1 MRRLILTG
9 PQKIEIKDEPLPEV
23 KPGWI
28 LIKTLRCGICGTD
41 AHGYMGETIFGK
53 VFPFNLGHEVCG
65 CIEKVGNE
73 QSHFE
78 AGDLVVINPF
88 FTCGSCAACYMDRS
102 NDCSSKTTIGLK
114 GPGGFSEYIL
124 VPETSTYK
132 ANKDIDVN
140 RLTFAEPLADVIYAI
155 EKINITNSMNVLI
168 NGVGAIGL
176 MFLQLV
182 LGYKPK
188 SITVADFNKDKLK
201 KAKELGADVI
211 INPKVDTEHESAL
224 YEVIIDCTGSAAS
237 VSQSI
242 NKIAF
247 GGQFLNFGVCPIDSK
262 FEIKPFDLYKKDAVY
277 ISSFALNKSSMQ
289 KAVDLLS
296 SDRFNT
302 EVLIDS
308 IQPISEFENSLHKMI
323 EGQSSGKIIIDTT
336 RDY

>member
-9 PQKIEIKDEPLPEV
+9 PKKIEIKDEPIPEV
-23 KPGWI
+23 KPGWV

-65 CIEKVGNE
+65 HIEKLG
-73 QSHFE
+73 SDSSRFE
-78 AGDLVVINPF
+78 LGDLVVINPF

-114 GPGGFSEYIL
+114 GPGGYSEYIL

-132 ANKDIDVN
+132 VNKDMDVN
-140 RLTFAEPLADVIYAI
+140 RLTFAEPLADVIYGLD
-155 EKINITNSMNVLI
+155 KLTINNSTNVLI
-168 NGVGAIGL
+168 KGVGAIGL

-182 LGYKPK
+182 LGHKPK
-188 SITVADFNKDKLK
+188 SVAVTDFNEDKLQ
-201 KAKELGADVI
+201 KARELGADI
-211 INPKVDTEHESAL
+211 INPKSDTEHEDDL

-237 VSQSI
+237 IGQSI
-242 NKIAF
+242 NSLAF

-262 FEIKPFDLYKKDAVY
+262 FEVKPFDLYKKDAIY

-302 EVLIDS
+302 EILIDS
-308 IQPISEFENSLHKMI
+308 IQPISEFENSIHRMI
-323 EGQSSGKIIIDTT
+323 EGKASGKIIIDTT
-336 RDY
+336 K